1 MLREDDQ
8 ILVKNLQ
15 LFAGMD
21 DDHFAD
27 LMRVAYLQA
36 FPPQIQLITEG
47 EPADF
52 LHIVVEGSV
61 ELFATSNGRE
71 TTMALVHP
79 VSTFI
84 LAAVLKDAV
93 YLMSARTLAKSRI
106 LLIPAENIR
115 AVMERDAGFDKAIIS
130 ELATCYRAVIK
141 AQKDLKLRT
150 GVERLANYLLR
161 QHAGQGGN
169 GALTLPVEKRILAA
183 RLGMTPENLSR
194 AFGTLKS
201 YGVAVNGS
209 DVKLT
214 GTKDLVALAKPNPL
228 IDDPTI

>member
-1 MLREDDQ
+1 
-8 ILVKNLQ
+8 
-15 LFAGMD
+15 
-21 DDHFAD
+21 
-27 LMRVAYLQA
+27 
-36 FPPQIQLITEG
+36 LITEG

-52 LHIVVEGSV
+52 LHVVVDGSV
-61 ELFATSNGRE
+61 ELFAQSNGRE
-71 TTMALVHP
+71 TTMALVQP

-93 YLMSARTLAKSRI
+93 YLMSARTLIKSRI

-115 AVMERDAGFDKAIIS
+115 SVMERDAGFDKAIIA
-130 ELATCYRAVIK
+130 ELASCYRGVIK

-169 GALTLPVEKRILAA
+169 GSLTLHIEKRILAA

-194 AFGTLKS
+194 AFGTLKP
-201 YGVAVNGS
+201 YGVTVNGS
-209 DVKLT
+209 DVELASP
-214 GTKDLVALAKPNPL
+214 KDLAALAKPNPL
-228 IDDPTI
+228 IDDPAI